1 MDAISTQSSI
11 AGVSRGHLRRG
22 VTLFLTS
29 VGLLLLGHY
38 WVEKVERVEFL
49 SPLSRDFL
57 LSASLPKEVIRS
69 MNLSVDPCTD
79 FYQYVCGNWV
89 KNTEIPPSRGGW
101 SRTWDEVEQ
110 LVQEQ
115 MTSLVLNSDWPADS
129 DFRMLNQWYSSC
141 MEIEKVEELGATPL
155 QPMLERVAR
164 IESEEDLQDV
174 LTDLMVLGTL
184 NLAQFTV
191 TEGYRDMDH
200 NLLFISA
207 AGLSLPDPSWYP
219 LALDTQT
226 PTEVYNR
233 IGQPSLRPVPQDTH
247 AEERWHFRD
256 YLETINEL
264 AGASPRSAALLA
276 NRTIAAETL
285 LATWQTNEPPF
296 PDPLGPNTSSLSEI
310 EALYPRI
317 PFRAALQKMA
327 VECASYGYECN
338 QRLLADEKLIVVGS
352 PYFTHT
358 HTHTHKHTHTHNV
371 YACILI
377 IYICVGGVAVL
388 PRRTQQRARR

>member
-1 MDAISTQSSI
+1 
-11 AGVSRGHLRRG
+11 
-22 VTLFLTS
+22 
-29 VGLLLLGHY
+29 
-38 WVEKVERVEFL
+38 
-49 SPLSRDFL
+49 
-57 LSASLPKEVIRS
+57 
-69 MNLSVDPCTD
+69 MNLSVNPCTD

-115 MTSLVLNSDWPADS
+115 MKSLVLNSDWPADS
-129 DFRMLNQWYSSC
+129 DFRMLNQWYGSC
-141 MEIEKVEELGATPL
+141 MDTQLVEELGATPL
-155 QPMLERVAR
+155 RPMLERVAS
-164 IESEEDLQDV
+164 IQTAEDLQDV

-226 PTEVYNR
+226 PTVVYNR
-233 IGQPSLRPVPQDTH
+233 IGQQSLRPDPQDTH
-247 AEERWHFRD
+247 AQERWHFRD
-256 YLETINEL
+256 YLETINAL

-296 PDPLGPNTSSLSEI
+296 PDPLGPNTSSLTEI
-310 EALYPRI
+310 EAAYPRI

-352 PYFTHT
+352 PYFLSKLNNALADSELIQTHWKPLLRSQYISKHALLLSSPFLLANLKLQGYRDMYT
-358 HTHTHKHTHTHNV
+358 HIRALLLTGGTKAQILTRRKADV
-371 YACILI
+371 SRVCEKRCII
-377 IYICVGGVAVL
+377 FYWY
-388 PRRTQQRARR
+388 TSTNTD

>member
-1 MDAISTQSSI
+1 
-11 AGVSRGHLRRG
+11 
-22 VTLFLTS
+22 

-89 KNTEIPPSRGGW
+89 QNTEIPPSRGGW

-129 DFRMLNQWYSSC
+129 DFRMLNQWYVSC
-141 MEIEKVEELGATPL
+141 MDTQQVEELGATPL
-155 QPMLERVAR
+155 HPMLDRV
-164 IESEEDLQDV
+164 ESIQTAEHLQDV
-174 LTDLMVLGTL
+174 LTDLLVLGTL

-219 LALDTQT
+219 LALPSPRVAVGKTRGGAAGGLLADTQT

-233 IGQPSLRPVPQDTH
+233 IGQPSLRPDPQDTH
-247 AEERWHFRD
+247 AQERGHFRD

-264 AGASPRSAALLA
+264 AGASPRSLDKSNL
-276 NRTIAAETL
+276 
-285 LATWQTNEPPF
+285 
-296 PDPLGPNTSSLSEI
+296 
-310 EALYPRI
+310 
-317 PFRAALQKMA
+317 
-327 VECASYGYECN
+327 
-338 QRLLADEKLIVVGS
+338 VGQ
-352 PYFTHT
+352 FLE
-358 HTHTHKHTHTHNV
+358 V
-371 YACILI
+371 CGI
-377 IYICVGGVAVL
+377 
-388 PRRTQQRARR
+388 